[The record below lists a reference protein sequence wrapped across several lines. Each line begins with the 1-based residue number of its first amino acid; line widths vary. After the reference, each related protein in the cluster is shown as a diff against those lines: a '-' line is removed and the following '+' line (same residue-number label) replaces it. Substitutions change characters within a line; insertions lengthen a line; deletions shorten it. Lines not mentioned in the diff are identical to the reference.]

1 MTDLLILCV
10 IVETFLLLCFCL
22 QLLHKKYDGTLTIDE
37 ARDSWTVR
45 ITTDPEEVKFKE
57 SISLSV
63 DCIDE
68 I

>member
-10 IVETFLLLCFCL
+10 IVETFLLLCFGL

-37 ARDSWTVR
+37 ARDSWTVH